1 MAQSPAPDPG
11 CWALWS
17 PRPPP
22 LRRPPRSGPRRGCWR
37 RSRPRWFWTELEK
50 KTQNLKGSREEEEK
64 KLNTLLEELKEP
76 RPSVLSRSSQK
87 NELRAPVRRQSMI
100 YEGMAERKEKKR
112 DEEKKETKK
121 EVSEK
126 DDDLSFSLF
135 LRPFSSLSLF
145 PSFFSFVIRSMRP
158 NRDFFSTP
166 PTTTTNLG

>member
-1 MAQSPAPDPG
+1 
-11 CWALWS
+11 
-17 PRPPP
+17 
-22 LRRPPRSGPRRGCWR
+22 
-37 RSRPRWFWTELEK
+37 
-50 KTQNLKGSREEEEK
+50 
-64 KLNTLLEELKEP
+64 
-76 RPSVLSRSSQK
+76 
-87 NELRAPVRRQSMI
+87 MI

-112 DEEKKETKK
+112 DKEKKETKK